1 VNEWVWM
8 AAVGAAFGAGQW
20 WGQRRTIRWVAQL
33 LVEGVL
39 RWGPGWPVPVV
50 RLGKE
55 GDA

>member
-1 VNEWVWM
+1 MNEWIWM
-8 AAVGAAFGAGQW
+8 AVVGAAFWAGQW
-20 WGQRRTIRWVAQL
+20 WGERQAIRRVARL

-39 RWGPGWPVPVV
+39 RWGPGWPAPVV

>member
-1 VNEWVWM
+1 MSEWIWV
-8 AAVGAAFGAGQW
+8 AAVGAAFGAGEW
-20 WGQRRTIRWVAQL
+20 WGRRRAIRWVAQL